1 MRLPHTMC
9 VARVR
14 GGTSRGCWDTLIS
27 HVHGK
32 GITFIGSN
40 LDHQACQV
48 LMDLYR
54 PFAVVNR
61 MLNYA
66 NNYLWIV
73 SDMCNK
79 TYYHVLSSIPICPP
93 KKANY
98 IHSLSYPYIH
108 AQSSPVW
115 RLSDGGSGVPCGRE
129 AAHPSTLNNRS
140 PVRWPKV
147 VIFRLILNRKHLIY
161 RFAIMYLTTWWR
173 NVFLYLC
180 QEHPA
185 ARYFN

>member
-54 PFAVVNR
+54 PFAVNR

-73 SDMCNK
+73 SDMCNE

-93 KKANY
+93 KKQIMY
-98 IHSLSYPYIH
+98 IPCHIHIYMPSPLQFGGCLMGVRAFLVVGKQLIRLHSITDPQYAGQRSLSF
-108 AQSSPVW
+108 V
-115 RLSDGGSGVPCGRE
+115 
-129 AAHPSTLNNRS
+129 
-140 PVRWPKV
+140 
-147 VIFRLILNRKHLIY
+147 
-161 RFAIMYLTTWWR
+161 
-173 NVFLYLC
+173 
-180 QEHPA
+180 
-185 ARYFN
+185 